1 MTTDTS
7 TIAYPGPAE
16 VDEWLE
22 SIWDLVNATPCAA
35 EVLPDAGFTHQMSM
49 YHLSN
54 AYVRFEPEGMA
65 PFYGYWQPALSAPAP
80 LVVHVPGYGAE
91 ISAHPEIT
99 ADGYNVLHISPL
111 GYCTPG
117 GPDLPKQRNGEWPV
131 LPDTILTDGQEGYRH
146 WLANCAMAVNW
157 AMARAETLG
166 GRVSFFGTSQGG
178 GGSLLLGS
186 LFAGRGA
193 RCVCSDVP
201 YLTDFR
207 GAIASGKLGGYSMF
221 ADMLPS
227 APDEAAAWRTAGLID
242 TTSHVHR
249 LDLPVLLTAGGPDE
263 TCPPHTIEKLF
274 SLLPGTRSYTFLKD
288 VGHRYT
294 TEFIPLVQAWLK
306 LYA

>member
-1 MTTDTS
+1 MTTNTS
-7 TIAYPGPAE
+7 AIAYPDPGAVDAWMASIWELVDSTPCPAE
-16 VDEWLE
+16 TL
-22 SIWDLVNATPCAA
+22 A
-35 EVLPDAGFTHQMSM
+35 DAGFTHQLSM
-49 YHLSN
+49 PHLSN
-54 AYVRFEPEGMA
+54 AYVRFEPEGMDL
-65 PFYGYWQPALSAPAP
+65 FYGYWQTTQSQPAP

-91 ISAHPEIT
+91 IIAHPEIV
-99 ADGYNVLHISPL
+99 AAGYNVLHISPL
-111 GYCTPG
+111 GYCTPD

-131 LPDTILTDGQEGYRH
+131 LPDTILTDGREGYRH

-157 AMARAETLG
+157 ALAREDTLD

-186 LFAGRGA
+186 LFAGRGV

-207 GAIASGKLGGYSMF
+207 GAIASGSPGGYAMF

-227 APDEAAAWRTAGLID
+227 LPDTAAAWRTAGLID

-249 LDLPVLLTAGGPDE
+249 LDLPVLLTAGGSDE

-274 SLLPGTRSYTFLKD
+274 SMLPGTRSYTFLKD

-294 TEFIPLVQAWLK
+294 AELIPLVQAWLK

>member
-1 MTTDTS
+1 MTLDTS
-7 TIAYPGPAE
+7 AIAYPDAAA
-16 VDEWLE
+16 VDEWMD
-22 SIWDLVNATPCAA
+22 SIRALVGQTPCKA
-35 EVLPDAGFTHQMSM
+35 EVLDDAGFTHQLSM
-49 YHLSN
+49 HHLAN
-54 AYVRFEPEGMA
+54 AYVRFEPDGMD
-65 PFYGYWQPALSAPAP
+65 PFYGYWQLTHSGPAP

-91 ISAHPEIT
+91 ISSHTEIV

-111 GYCTPG
+111 GYTTPD
-117 GPDLPKQRNGEWPV
+117 GPILTKQRNGEWPV
-131 LPDTILTDGQEGYRH
+131 LPDTILTDGREGYRH
-146 WLANCAMAVNW
+146 WLANCAMAVSW
-157 AMARAETLG
+157 ALAQAETLDD
-166 GRVSFFGTSQGG
+166 RVSFFGTSQGG

-193 RCVCSDVP
+193 RCVCADVP

-207 GAIASGKLGGYSMF
+207 GAIASGKPGGYAMF
-221 ADMLPS
+221 ADLLPS
-227 APDEAAAWRTAGLID
+227 LPDVAAAWRTAGLID

-274 SLLPGTRSYTFLKD
+274 SMLPGTRSYTFLKD

-294 TEFIPLVQAWLK
+294 NEFVPLVRAWLK